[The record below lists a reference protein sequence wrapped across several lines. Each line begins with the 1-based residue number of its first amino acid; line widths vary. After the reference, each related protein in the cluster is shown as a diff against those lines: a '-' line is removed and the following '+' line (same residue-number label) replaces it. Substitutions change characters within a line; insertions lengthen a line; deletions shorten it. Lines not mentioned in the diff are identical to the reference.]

1 MAEMG
6 EEEERMQQPRPE
18 AVVCKRSWPTHWRRR
33 KVPLL
38 RFKWMRRD
46 VVVEEQSV
54 NIIDAIFIQG
64 KQNNSLLVVAELKRK
79 KVMVETGR
87 LMKSF

>member
-1 MAEMG
+1 
-6 EEEERMQQPRPE
+6 
-18 AVVCKRSWPTHWRRR
+18 
-33 KVPLL
+33 
-38 RFKWMRRD
+38 
-46 VVVEEQSV
+46 VVEEQSV

-87 LMKSF
+87 LMKSFNL